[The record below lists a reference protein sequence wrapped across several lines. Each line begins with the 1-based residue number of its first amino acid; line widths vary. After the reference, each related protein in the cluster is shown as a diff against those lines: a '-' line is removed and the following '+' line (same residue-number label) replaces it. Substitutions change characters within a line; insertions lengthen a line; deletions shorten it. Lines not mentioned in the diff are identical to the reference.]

1 MEKVTFKVGGMSCG
15 HCQRR
20 VQDTIMNVEGAKQA
34 IVDLERGEATVEY
47 DEFAVSPD
55 AFKKA
60 VEDAG
65 YEV

>member
-1 MEKVTFKVGGMSCG
+1 METVTFKVGGMTCG

-20 VQDTIMNVEGAKQA
+20 VEDALKNVNGVIKAA
-34 IVDLERGEATVEY
+34 VDLEKGEAAIEY
-47 DEFAVSPD
+47 DDFKTNSA
-55 AFKKA
+55 ALKKA